1 MAEKLAKLIRE
12 KPGSALMVFEKRL
25 IGLQDNSMTGFKE
38 NMMTTTSIPTR
49 TELVR
54 RASEIV
60 PTLQKYASWNEEH
73 RRIHEE
79 ALQALEQAGVFRLR
93 MPKRYGGYEVDA
105 RTLVEVL
112 AELGQGDG
120 STAWVAWVLASN
132 TWLVG
137 LFPDAVQDQ
146 VFANPDVRIS
156 GTLAPTG
163 KVEPREGGF
172 VLNGQWHFHSGS
184 LHSQWSVMAAMS
196 ITPEGMPAPV
206 AALVPTAELEVI
218 DDWDTAG
225 LSGTGSVS
233 SRAKE
238 IFIPAEHVISV
249 ISLLQ
254 GHSASQ
260 QNVDAPIYRTPMVP
274 TIASAASGPLLGLA
288 KAALTNFFQRLP
300 GRGIAYTTYS
310 KQSEAPITHLQVG
323 EATMKIDEAEFHALR
338 AASLVDSKAG
348 NGEEWT
354 LEERARVRMDA
365 GMVARL
371 AREAIDILNTASG
384 GSSIYK
390 SVPMQRIERDI
401 QAANLQ
407 GMIHPNTNLEL
418 YGRIRC
424 GLEPNTVNI

>member
-1 MAEKLAKLIRE
+1 
-12 KPGSALMVFEKRL
+12 
-25 IGLQDNSMTGFKE
+25 MTAFKE
-38 NMMTTTSIPTR
+38 NMMTTISIPTR

-54 RASEIV
+54 RASEII
-60 PTLQKYASWNEEH
+60 PTLQEHASWNEQH
-73 RRIHEE
+73 RRLHDES
-79 ALQALEQAGVFRLR
+79 LQALERIGVFRLR
-93 MPKRYGGYEVDA
+93 MPKRYGGYEADM
-105 RTLVEVL
+105 RTMVEVL

-132 TWLVG
+132 TWLLG
-137 LFPDAVQDQ
+137 LFPDTVQDE
-146 VFANPDVRIS
+146 VFANPNVRVS

-163 KVEPREGGF
+163 KVERRDGGF
-172 VLNGQWHFHSGS
+172 VLSGQWHFHSGS
-184 LHSQWSVMAAMS
+184 LHSQWSLMAAMS
-196 ITPEGMPAPV
+196 TTPEGGLAPV
-206 AALVPTAELEVI
+206 AVLTPTKELEVI

-238 IFIPAEHVISV
+238 IFVPAEHVISV

-254 GHSASQ
+254 GQSASK
-260 QNVDAPIYRTPMVP
+260 QNCDVPIYRTPMVP
-274 TIASAASGPLLGLA
+274 TIAAAASGTPLGLA
-288 KAALTNFFQRLP
+288 KAAMTNFFQRLP
-300 GRGIAYTTYS
+300 GRGIAYTTYP
-310 KQSEAPITHLQVG
+310 KQVEAPITHLQVA
-323 EATMKIDEAEFHALR
+323 EAIMKIDEAEFHALR
-338 AASLVDSKAG
+338 AASLVDTKSV

-371 AREAIDILNTASG
+371 AKEAIDILNTASG

-390 SVPMQRIERDI
+390 SVPMQQIERDI

>member
-1 MAEKLAKLIRE
+1 MT
-12 KPGSALMVFEKRL
+12 FEKSAHL
-25 IGLQDNSMTGFKE
+25 FTQFIMTSFE
-38 NMMTTTSIPTR
+38 EDIMTTTSIPTR

-54 RASEIV
+54 RASEII
-60 PTLQKYASWNEEH
+60 PILQKHASWNEQH
-73 RRIHEE
+73 RRLHDEV
-79 ALQALEQAGVFRLR
+79 LQALEQAGVFRLR
-93 MPKRYGGYEVDA
+93 MPKRYGGYECDA
-105 RTLVEVL
+105 STLVEVL
-112 AELGQGDG
+112 AEIGQGDG
-120 STAWVAWVLASN
+120 SAAWVAWVLASN

-137 LFPDAVQDQ
+137 LLPDAVQDE
-146 VFANPDVRIS
+146 VFATPDVRVS
-156 GTLAPTG
+156 GTLSPTG
-163 KVEPREGGF
+163 KTERRDGGF

-196 ITPEGMPAPV
+196 TTPEGGLAPV
-206 AALVPTAELEVI
+206 AALVPTAALEVL

-225 LSGTGSVS
+225 LRGTGSVS
-233 SRAKE
+233 SIARE
-238 IFIPAEHVISV
+238 VFVPVERVISV

-254 GHSASQ
+254 GQSASQ
-260 QNVDAPIYRTPMVP
+260 LNAGAPIYRTPMVP
-274 TIASAASGPLLGLA
+274 TIAAAASGAPLGLA
-288 KAALTNFFQRLP
+288 KAAMTNFFQRLP
-300 GRGIAYTTYS
+300 GRGIAYTTYT
-310 KQSEAPITHLQVG
+310 KQAEAPITHLQVA

-371 AREAIDILNTASG
+371 SREAIDILNTASG

>member
-1 MAEKLAKLIRE
+1 
-12 KPGSALMVFEKRL
+12 
-25 IGLQDNSMTGFKE
+25 MTRFKE
-38 NMMTTTSIPTR
+38 NIMTTTSISTR

-60 PTLQKYASWNEEH
+60 PTLQKHASWNEQH
-73 RRIHEE
+73 RRLHDEV
-79 ALQALEQAGVFRLR
+79 LQALEQAGVFRLR
-93 MPKRYGGYEVDA
+93 LPKRYGGYEADM
-105 RTLVEVL
+105 RTMVEVL

-132 TWLVG
+132 TWLLG
-137 LFPDAVQDQ
+137 LFPDTVQDE
-146 VFANPDVRIS
+146 VFANPNVRVS

-163 KVEPREGGF
+163 KVERRDGGF
-172 VLNGQWHFHSGS
+172 ILSGQWHFHSGS
-184 LHSQWSVMAAMS
+184 LHSQWSLMAAMS
-196 ITPEGMPAPV
+196 TTPEGELEPV
-206 AALVPTAELEVI
+206 AVLTPTKELEVI

-238 IFIPAEHVISV
+238 IFVPAEHVISV

-254 GHSASQ
+254 GQSASK
-260 QNVDAPIYRTPMVP
+260 QNCDVSIYRTPMVP
-274 TIASAASGPLLGLA
+274 TIAAAASGTPLGLA

-300 GRGIAYTTYS
+300 GRGIAYTTYP
-310 KQSEAPITHLQVG
+310 KQAEAPITHLQVA

-338 AASLVDSKAG
+338 AASLVDTKSV
-348 NGEEWT
+348 NGEAWT

-371 AREAIDILNTASG
+371 AKEAIDILNTASG

-390 SVPMQRIERDI
+390 SVPIQQIERDI